1 MAALRPPAGHVAVFS
16 LGGTIS
22 MTRAP
27 GETGGVVPAL
37 TGRQLLD
44 AVPGLADLGA
54 GVEVHEFRRVPGASL
69 AIGDV
74 FDLAAAI
81 RKEMAAGA
89 AGAVVIQGTD
99 TIEETAFLLDLL
111 HTGAEPVVVTGA
123 MRNPAMAGADGPAN
137 ILAALQAAVSP
148 LIRDLGCVVVFGDEI
163 HAARY
168 VRKAD
173 ATSVT
178 AFASPSAGPIGRVVE
193 GQVRLLTR
201 PVGRF
206 TVPPRPTA
214 GAPRSTAGAPRSTAG
229 APRPTVGPPRP
240 TAGAP
245 RPAVGPPRQ
254 VRVGLVVL
262 ALGDDGELLR
272 AAAGRFDG
280 LVVAAFG
287 AGHVP
292 AVTVPVLAELAE
304 RVPVVF
310 ASRTGA
316 GSVLATTY
324 SFAGSEH
331 DLLGRGLIG
340 AGFLDPLKA
349 RLLLHVLLSG
359 GASREE
365 IAAAF
370 RTWGVHG
377 QP

>member
-1 MAALRPPAGHVAVFS
+1 M
-16 LGGTIS
+16 GGV
-22 MTRAP
+22 
-27 GETGGVVPAL
+27 GGGGCGGVGGVGGVVPAL
-37 TGRQLLD
+37 TGQQLLD

-54 GVEVHEFRRVPGASL
+54 GVEVHDFRRVPGASL

-81 RKEMAAGA
+81 RKQAAAGA
-89 AGAVVIQGTD
+89 VGAVVIQGTD

-111 HTGAEPVVVTGA
+111 HTGAEPIVVTGA

-148 LIRDLGCVVVFGDEI
+148 LIRDLGCVVVFGEEI

-168 VRKAD
+168 VRKTD

-178 AFASPSAGPIGRVVE
+178 AFTSPSAGPIGRIVE

-201 PVGRF
+201 PAGRF
-206 TVPPRPTA
+206 TMPARPMA
-214 GAPRSTAGAPRSTAG
+214 D
-229 APRPTVGPPRP
+229 
-240 TAGAP
+240 
-245 RPAVGPPRQ
+245 PPRQ
-254 VRVGLVVL
+254 VRTGLIVL
-262 ALGDDGELLR
+262 TLGDDGELLR

-292 AVTVPVLAELAE
+292 AVTVPILAHLAE

-324 SFAGSEH
+324 GFAGSEQ
-331 DLLGRGLIG
+331 DLLGHGLIG

-349 RLLLHVLLSG
+349 RLAPARPAVPRRQPRG
-359 GASREE
+359 GRGRVPGRRPLRSAVTSPPSRCL
-365 IAAAF
+365 
-370 RTWGVHG
+370 
-377 QP
+377 

>member
-1 MAALRPPAGHVAVFS
+1 MAAARPSPGHVAVFT
-16 LGGTIS
+16 LGGTIA
-22 MTRAP
+22 MARAP
-27 GETGGVVPAL
+27 GESGGAAPAL

-44 AVPGLADLGA
+44 AVPGLAGLGA
-54 GVEVHEFRRVPGASL
+54 GVEVHDFRRLPGASL
-69 AIGDV
+69 TIGDV
-74 FDLAAAI
+74 FELAAAI
-81 RKEMAAGA
+81 RKELA
-89 AGAVVIQGTD
+89 AGAVGAVAIQGTD
-99 TIEETAFLLDLL
+99 TLEETAFLLDLL
-111 HTGAEPVVVTGA
+111 HPGAEPVVVTGA
-123 MRNPAMAGADGPAN
+123 MRNPAVAGPDGPAN

-148 LIRDLGCVVVFGDEI
+148 LIRDLGCVVVFADEI

-168 VRKAD
+168 VRKTD
-173 ATSVT
+173 ATGIA
-178 AFASPSAGPIGRVVE
+178 AFTSPSAGPLGRIVE

-201 PVGRF
+201 PARRF
-206 TVPPRPTA
+206 TVPPRLMA
-214 GAPRSTAGAPRSTAG
+214 
-229 APRPTVGPPRP
+229 GPPRP
-240 TAGAP
+240 
-245 RPAVGPPRQ
+245 
-254 VRVGLVVL
+254 VRIGLIVL
-262 ALGDDGELLR
+262 TLGDDGELLR
-272 AAAGRFDG
+272 AAADRFDG

-292 AVTVPVLAELAE
+292 AVTVPVLAGLAE
-304 RVPVVF
+304 RVPVVL

-316 GSVLATTY
+316 GSVLARTY

-370 RTWGVHG
+370 RTCGGYG